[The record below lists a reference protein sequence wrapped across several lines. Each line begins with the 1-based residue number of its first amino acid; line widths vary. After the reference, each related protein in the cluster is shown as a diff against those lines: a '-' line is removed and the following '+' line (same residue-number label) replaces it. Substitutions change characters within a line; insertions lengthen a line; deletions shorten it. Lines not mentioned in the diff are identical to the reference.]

1 MSKKIVLVTGASTGF
16 GRDTAE
22 TLARAGHS
30 VFASMRDTEGKNR
43 VNAVALRG
51 LASTENLAITPLD
64 LDVTNEASVERAV
77 EAILST
83 AGRIDVVVNNAGR
96 AAAGVSEAF
105 TAGQVRELFEVNVIG
120 LHRVTRAVLPALRR
134 QGEGLVINVGSVLG
148 RVTFPFFGIYGASK
162 FAVEALTDSYRYELS
177 QLGIEVVLV
186 QPSAYPT
193 SMYANVQRAADPA
206 RATEYGEISQVPGQM
221 FATFTELFES
231 SSAPNP
237 HDVAEAIE
245 RLISQP
251 KGSRAARTVVGSP
264 FGADAVN
271 AYAAS
276 VQAKVIEG
284 LRLEHLTSAMAAAP
298 ARWPKPGAE
307 R

>member
-16 GRDTAE
+16 GRDMAK

-43 VNAVALRG
+43 EHAMTLRG
-51 LASTENLAITPLD
+51 LASTENLTIVPLN
-64 LDVTNEASVERAV
+64 LDVTSEASVERAI
-77 EAILST
+77 ETILRT
-83 AGRIDVVVNNAGR
+83 AGRIDVVVNNAGI

-105 TAGQVRELFEVNVIG
+105 TAEQVRELFEVNVVG
-120 LHRVTRAVLPALRR
+120 LHRVTRAVLPALRG
-134 QGEGLVINVGSVLG
+134 QGEGLVINVGSILG

-177 QLGIEVVLV
+177 QLGIEVVMV

-193 SMYANVQRAADPA
+193 PMYANMQQAADPA
-206 RATEYGEISQVPGQM
+206 RATEYGEISQIPSKM

-237 HDVAEAIE
+237 HDVAEAID
-245 RLISQP
+245 RLVSQP
-251 KGSRAARTVVGSP
+251 KGSRAARTEGL
-264 FGADAVN
+264 GLGHLTTGTA
-271 AYAAS
+271 AAS
-276 VQAKVIEG
+276 APRPEPVAEG
-284 LRLEHLTSAMAAAP
+284 
-298 ARWPKPGAE
+298 
-307 R
+307 

>member
-22 TLARAGHS
+22 TLARAGHF
-30 VFASMRDTEGKNR
+30 VFASMRDTEGRNR
-43 VNAVALRG
+43 VQAVALRG
-51 LASTENLAITPLD
+51 LASTENLTIIPLD
-64 LDVTNEASVERAV
+64 LDVTSEASVERAI
-77 EAILST
+77 ETILRT
-83 AGRIDVVVNNAGR
+83 AERIDVVVNNAGI
-96 AAAGVSEAF
+96 ASAGVSEAF
-105 TAGQVRELFEVNVIG
+105 NAEQVRELFEVNVVG

-134 QGEGLVINVGSVLG
+134 QGEGLVINVGSILG

-193 SMYANVQRAADPA
+193 PMYANMQQAADPA
-206 RATEYGEISQVPGQM
+206 RATEYGEISQVPGRM
-221 FATFTELFES
+221 FATFSDLFES

-271 AYAAS
+271 AHAAS

-284 LRLEHLTSAMAAAP
+284 LGLGHLTSGTATAP
-298 ARWPKPGAE
+298 VPRPEPDAE

>member
-1 MSKKIVLVTGASTGF
+1 MSKKIVLVTGASTGL

-30 VFASMRDTEGKNR
+30 VFASMRGTEGKNR
-43 VNAVALRG
+43 AHTTALRR
-51 LASTENLAITPLD
+51 LASKETLTIIPLD
-64 LDVTNEASVERAV
+64 LDVTSEASVERAV
-77 EAILST
+77 ETLLRT
-83 AGRIDVVVNNAGR
+83 AGRIDVVVNNAGI
-96 AAAGVSEAF
+96 ASAGVSEAF
-105 TAGQVRELFEVNVIG
+105 TAEQVRELFEVNVVG
-120 LHRVTRAVLPALRR
+120 LHRVTRTVLPALRQ
-134 QGEGLVINVGSVLG
+134 QGEGLVINVGSILG

-162 FAVEALTDSYRYELS
+162 FAVEALTDSYRCELS

-193 SMYANVQRAADPA
+193 PMYANLQHAADPT
-206 RATEYGEISQVPGQM
+206 RAAEYGEISKIPGKM
-221 FATFTELFES
+221 LSTFTELFES

-251 KGSRAARTVVGSP
+251 NGSRATRTVVGSP

-271 AYAAS
+271 ANAAS

-284 LRLEHLTSAMAAAP
+284 LGLGHLTNGRTASS
-298 ARWPKPGAE
+298 
-307 R
+307 